1 MATLGC
7 LGPRLDAALAGL
19 IGIIIFGPIDT
30 PTIHGR
36 FQEFVRVCWIERCER
51 QCVRFSDVT
60 LSRALRWPIE
70 GVQTINYNY
79 KILLPL
85 SMGGVT
91 E

>member
-30 PTIHGR
+30 PTIRGR
-36 FQEFVRVCWIERCER
+36 FQEFARGPARLPFR
-51 QCVRFSDVT
+51 MSVT
-60 LSRALRWPIE
+60 LSRVLRWPIE

-79 KILLPL
+79 KIHLPL
-85 SMGGVT
+85 WVGGVT